1 MPIGNILK
9 RASSLILGEDD
20 DAQKSAGKIDIS
32 YEDNEILF
40 CKNNVCI
47 HPPLMTRQE
56 YGVVHYPGYLTVA
69 TKTFVDQCNSAKR
82 STLFLTWIPN
92 SVLCKCKSDD
102 DYRANYSDQSTPTSF
117 STKSSLSE
125 APPRKYEQIVQD
137 ASAVESNCNHENGS
151 IDDGNEKCSNAIPK
165 NTEGNL
171 QNGDHEHE
179 EGSLLQPDNT
189 INGTDIQE
197 LRNELQP
204 LLGGRKT
211 SLDNLRNLMQ
221 SDPIT
226 TVNITISNP
235 QIENIDLTQTYNC
248 LMVTAHRDTVAGTT
262 LVTEDRNPN
271 WMTPEL
277 LAFKYNLSFPESNT
291 TTPLTRRK
299 SSSGPLKCRRFSV
312 DLCQMRSLR
321 LFFNDSNCTSGQL
334 VIASRESQYKILHF
348 HYGGLDHL
356 AQVNRFS
363 LILINIL

>member
-9 RASSLILGEDD
+9 RASSLILGDD
-20 DAQKSAGKIDIS
+20 EETRKTDGKIDIN

-47 HPPLMTRQE
+47 HPPLITRQE
-56 YGVVHYPGYLTVA
+56 FGVGHYPGYLTVA

-92 SVLCKCKSDD
+92 SLLCKCKSDD
-102 DYRANYSDQSTPTSF
+102 DPRVTYAGSNTPPTESQHHGSQETQTPPSNTKVNLENKRDDDDVKTSI
-117 STKSSLSE
+117 
-125 APPRKYEQIVQD
+125 PREQ
-137 ASAVESNCNHENGS
+137 
-151 IDDGNEKCSNAIPK
+151 
-165 NTEGNL
+165 
-171 QNGDHEHE
+171 QNGVVCPE
-179 EGSLLQPDNT
+179 ESLEPSENNL
-189 INGTDIQE
+189 NGTTALDIQE

-211 SLDNLRNLMQ
+211 SLDNLRTLMK

-248 LMVTAHRDTVAGTT
+248 LMVTAHRETNGGTT
-262 LVTEDRNPN
+262 LTSDDRNPN

-277 LAFKYNLSFPESNT
+277 LAFKYNLAFPESNT
-291 TTPLTRRK
+291 PTPLMHRK
-299 SSSGPLKCRRFSV
+299 SSSGHVKCRRFSV

-356 AQVNRFS
+356 AQV
-363 LILINIL
+363 LIILHIIIKV